1 MKQRVTLLLRED
13 RGIYV
18 WLRSNELI
26 IDKFKFNKLIG
37 GIILVILKNKI
48 AIVTGASRANGIGAA
63 VCLSLAEAGADIF
76 FTHWPSYD
84 KKEGNGIEKDF
95 PKLLADK
102 ITNLGVNCFHLELD
116 LSQPD
121 SSVKLLDEAEKT
133 IGTPT
138 ILVNNATYESP
149 SNFRNLTADLLYRHY
164 QVNNSGTILLS
175 TEFAKRYE
183 KTYSGKKGGRIINL
197 ISGGPDPN
205 NLAYI
210 ATKGA
215 IISIT
220 EPLSV
225 GLAPIGITVNSINPG
240 PTDTGWIN
248 EDLKTHF
255 LTLFPM
261 GRVGLP
267 SDAAKLIKFLAS
279 DDSEWITGQVIKSEG
294 GFLGK

>member
-1 MKQRVTLLLRED
+1 LT
-13 RGIYV
+13 
-18 WLRSNELI
+18 
-26 IDKFKFNKLIG
+26 
-37 GIILVILKNKI
+37 ILKGKI
-48 AIVTGASRANGIGAA
+48 AIVTGASRAKGIGAA

-76 FTHWPSYD
+76 FTHWRSYD
-84 KKEGNGIEKDF
+84 EKEGCGMEEDF
-95 PKLLADK
+95 PALLADK
-102 ITNLGVNCFHLELD
+102 ITDLGVNCFHMELD
-116 LSQPD
+116 LSQPE
-121 SSVKLLDEAEKT
+121 SAVGLLNEVEKT
-133 IGTPT
+133 IGTPA

-149 SNFRNLTADLLYRHY
+149 SNFRNLNEDLLYRHY

-175 TEFAKRYE
+175 TEFAQRYE

-215 IISIT
+215 IIALT

-225 GLAPIGITVNSINPG
+225 GLAPIGITVNSVNPG
-240 PTDTGWIN
+240 PTDSGWIN
-248 EDLKTHF
+248 EDLHTHF

-261 GRVGLP
+261 GRVGLS

>member
-1 MKQRVTLLLRED
+1 M
-13 RGIYV
+13 
-18 WLRSNELI
+18 
-26 IDKFKFNKLIG
+26 NKLIG
-37 GIILVILKNKI
+37 GVLLTNLKDKI

-76 FTHWPSYD
+76 FTHWRSYD
-84 KKEGNGIEKDF
+84 ENEGCGLEKEF
-95 PKLLADK
+95 PVLLADQ
-102 ITNLGVNCFHLELD
+102 ITDLGVNCFHMELD
-116 LSQPD
+116 LSDPEAAV
-121 SSVKLLDEAEKT
+121 SLLNEAEKT

-149 SNFRNLTADLLYRHY
+149 ANFRNLNEKILYRHY

-183 KTYSGKKGGRIINL
+183 KVYPGKKGGRIINL

-215 IISIT
+215 IIAIT

-248 EDLKTHF
+248 EDLKAHF
-255 LTLFPM
+255 STLFPM